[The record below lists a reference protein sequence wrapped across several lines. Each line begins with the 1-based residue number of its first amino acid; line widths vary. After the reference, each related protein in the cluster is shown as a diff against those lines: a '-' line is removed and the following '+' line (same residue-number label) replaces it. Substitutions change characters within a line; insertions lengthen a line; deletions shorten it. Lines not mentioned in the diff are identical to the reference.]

1 VIINKFK
8 KLKVLA
14 LAVGC
19 LSTFNSHEATAQ
31 TTGKPWHGIERSMR
45 YRPDGKDFVINN
57 GTRRFNRAIYGT
69 NTAFRVEAGD
79 LPEFALYLS
88 GMGGNLKLG
97 IVNGAESKWLINAQ
111 SIEARYRAGS
121 MLYTIHDPMLGK
133 GSIELWLLA
142 GSTADNLLLKAEVKG
157 VTGVQLLW
165 AYGGATGKKFSRDGD
180 IGADPESSFYL
191 KPEYCTNNRY
201 AIDRNTFRLD
211 FSAKATTEATRYEND
226 QSPAKENQTIVTKN
240 IISGL
245 FPPSSAVKQ
254 ANAEQQ
260 SSPLALYNSS
270 AAGKPLICGLIKNT
284 SQPLYWMIGPGI
296 TKSTYAEIPKLLNTA
311 EAARRLLTSRV
322 QLNTP
327 DPYINTL
334 GGALAVAADAIWE
347 NPSYMHGAIAWR
359 ARLPAWRGAYVADP
373 LGWHDRASMHF
384 NSYAL
389 SQITSPETGPVIADT
404 ALHLARQQEKLGNSM
419 FSSGYISRNPN
430 GDIRPHHY
438 DMNLVFIDQM
448 LTHFYWTGDVNEVK
462 KLWPV
467 IKRHLVWEK
476 RNYDQDGD
484 GLYDAYCCIW
494 ASDALQYSGGG
505 VTHSS
510 AYNYRANKI
519 AAQLARLAGDDPK
532 PYEQEAIKIKK
543 AIEST
548 LWMPGKGTYAEF
560 KDLLGNRLL
569 HSSPGIW
576 TIYHAI
582 DEGVPDALQAYQSL
596 KYIDN
601 EIPHIPIQAKGL
613 TGNYHL
619 LSTTNWLPYTWSLNN
634 VAMAENMHTALAYW
648 QGGRTN
654 NAFNIWKSTLL
665 ESMYLGASPG
675 SFQQLSFYDAIRGE
689 LYRDF
694 GDPIGITARTLVEG
708 LFGIQPNLLD
718 NTLTI
723 KPGLPQ
729 QWAYASLSVP
739 DMHFDF
745 KRSGA
750 TDTYT
755 ITSSLP
761 KTLPLNLELNARSA
775 RITAVTV
782 NGKPGKWICKTSAV
796 GQTVIVIAAGA
807 AKQYTIKVTWGNEA
821 IDNASPLNTDRIAG
835 QAYTQVFN
843 KASIIKVIDPQG
855 ILASQTFKPH
865 LLSYTLKPMQGNHTA
880 FIQLKQGALTWW
892 QPLDVVI
899 HPQPVEIKFNVE
911 QPSDAIK
918 FKLHNYANTGSVQV
932 QVNPEIKASYSQ
944 TVTVPTNNLS
954 GEIMVPLQHLIPGSN
969 HIRLQYQG
977 HVTDT
982 TIINW
987 HINQTAS
994 RTMQVVDMQP
1004 HYNDAVTHI
1013 FTNQYLSPRPKSVT
1027 LQLPVQGIGNWC
1039 YPLTTANID
1048 DSGLRKAAANNKNQ
1062 FDLPQR
1068 IPFATPG
1075 DGPKNI
1081 TFTSQWDNY
1090 PRSISI
1096 PLSGNASHAYL
1107 LMAGSTNPMQTRL
1120 TNGTVTI
1127 RYQDGSSQV
1136 LALRNPENWYPIE
1149 QDYDN
1154 DGYAFNPNAAKPL
1167 RVYLKTGTATLDWK
1181 NYTTI
1186 KGFSNKGIDGGAATV
1201 LDMYLDPT
1209 KKLKSLEL
1217 NTVANDVVIGLMAIT
1232 LTRNE

>member
-1 VIINKFK
+1 MIITEFK
-8 KLKVLA
+8 KLRVLA
-14 LAVGC
+14 FIAGC
-19 LSTFNSHEATAQ
+19 LSTFNGPRATAQ

-133 GSIELWLLA
+133 GSIELWVLA

-157 VTGVQLLW
+157 ATGVQLFW

-180 IGADPESSFYL
+180 IGADPESSFNL
-191 KPEYCTNNRY
+191 MPEYCTNNRY
-201 AIDRNTFRLD
+201 AIDQNTFRLD
-211 FSAKATTEATRYEND
+211 FNAKATTEATRYENE

-260 SSPLALYNSS
+260 ATPLALYNSS

-284 SQPLYWMIGPGI
+284 SQPLYWMVGPGI
-296 TKSTYAEIPKLLNTA
+296 TKSTYAEIPQLLNKA
-311 EAARRLLTSRV
+311 EATRKLLTSRV

-448 LTHFYWTGDVNEVK
+448 LTHFYWTGNVDEVK

-532 PYEQEAIKIKK
+532 PYEQEAAKIKK
-543 AIEST
+543 AIASV

-560 KDLLGNRLL
+560 KDLLGNKLL
-569 HSSPGIW
+569 HTSPGLW

-582 DEGVPDALQAYQSL
+582 DEGVPDAMQAYQSL
-596 KYIDN
+596 KYVDN

-648 QGGRTN
+648 QGGRVD
-654 NAFNIWKSTLL
+654 NAFNLWKSTLL

-694 GDPIGITARTLVEG
+694 ADPIGITARTLVEG

-729 QWAYASLSVP
+729 EWNYASLNVP
-739 DMHFDF
+739 DMRFDF
-745 KRSGA
+745 KRTGL
-750 TDTYT
+750 TDVYT
-755 ITSSLP
+755 IASALP
-761 KTLPLNLELNARSA
+761 KTLPLTLEINARTA
-775 RITAVTV
+775 QITGITV
-782 NGKPGKWICKTSAV
+782 NGKPAKWTAKTMAV
-796 GQTVIVIAAGA
+796 GSPVIQIAAGSQ
-807 AKQYTIKVTWGNEA
+807 KQYVVKITWGSTVL
-821 IDNASPLNTDRIAG
+821 DNQPLSFDGVAG
-835 QAYTQVFN
+835 QKYTQAFN
-843 KASIIKVIDPQG
+843 KASIVKVTDPQG
-855 ILASQTFKPH
+855 IFASQSFTAH
-865 LLSYTLKPMQGNHTA
+865 ALSYVLKPVQGNHTA
-880 FIQLKQGALTWW
+880 FVQLKQGTFTWW
-892 QPLDVVI
+892 QPIDIAV
-899 HPQPVEIKFNVE
+899 HPQPVEIRYNVE
-911 QPSDAIK
+911 QPTDAIQ
-918 FKLHNYANTGSVQV
+918 FTLRNYADKGQV
-932 QVNPEIKASYSQ
+932 EIEVNPEIKEGYNQELDIAANSVSNEI
-944 TVTVPTNNLS
+944 TVPLK
-954 GEIMVPLQHLIPGSN
+954 HLMPGSN
-969 HIRLQYQG
+969 HIKLIYKGQ
-977 HVTDT
+977 VTNT

-987 HINQTAS
+987 HINQPTGKQ
-994 RTMQVVDMQP
+994 MQTVDMTANF
-1004 HYNDAVTHI
+1004 NDAVTHI

-1039 YPLTTANID
+1039 YPLTMANID
-1048 DSGLRKAAANNKNQ
+1048 DSGLRKASAANNNR
-1062 FDLPQR
+1062 FELPQH
-1068 IPFATPG
+1068 IAFATPG
-1075 DGPKNI
+1075 GEGKNI
-1081 TFTSQWDNY
+1081 AFTSQWDNY
-1090 PRSISI
+1090 PRSVSV
-1096 PLSGNASHAYL
+1096 PLSGSASHAYL

-1136 LALRNPENWYPIE
+1136 LALRNPENWQPIE

-1154 DGYAFNPNAAKPL
+1154 DGYAFNTNAAKPL

-1181 NYTTI
+1181 TYTTI

-1209 KKLKSLEL
+1209 KQLKSLEL
-1217 NTVANDVVIGLMAIT
+1217 NTVANDVVIGLMGIT